1 MLRVAGIVALIVLA
15 TACGQSPVKTVAS
28 PSPVI
33 PQGNWTQGLTLTGDL
48 SGQMTGIV
56 PDIPNQQSQCT
67 GSKTRVGERW
77 ADSFYGTIDAA
88 GQVWGIVFSIDNF
101 GGPGTYLD
109 KAITVEMHSV
119 DVSKVWQSRDGDK
132 VTFTIDRSQQSG
144 TVDASLT
151 SATTGKA
158 NAEHITGRWNC
169 RG

>member
-15 TACGQSPVKTVAS
+15 TACGQTPVKTVAS

-33 PQGNWTQGLTLTGDL
+33 LQGNWTQALTLTGDVQ
-48 SGQMTGIV
+48 GQMTGIV
-56 PDIPNQQSQCT
+56 PDTADQQSACT
-67 GSKTRVGERW
+67 GSKTRVGEQW
-77 ADSFYGTIDAA
+77 ADSFYGTIDAG

-109 KAITVEMHSV
+109 KAIKVEMNSA
-119 DVSKVWQSRDGDK
+119 DVSKAWQSGVGDK
-132 VTFTIDRSQQSG
+132 VAFTIDRSQQSG

-151 SATTGKA
+151 NAATGKA
-158 NAEHITGRWNC
+158 AAQHITGRWNC

>member
-33 PQGNWTQGLTLTGDL
+33 PQGNWTQGLTLTGDV

-56 PDIPNQQSQCT
+56 PDTADQQSSCT
-67 GSKTRVGERW
+67 GAKTRVGERW
-77 ADSFYGTIDAA
+77 ADTIYGTIDAA
-88 GQVWGIVFSIDNF
+88 GQVWGIVFNIDNF

-109 KAITVEMHSV
+109 KGIVVEMHSV
-119 DVSKVWQSRDGDK
+119 DVTKVWQSRDGDK
-132 VTFTIDRSQQSG
+132 VTFTIDRNQQTG
-144 TVDASLT
+144 TIDASLT
-151 SATTGKA
+151 NATTGEA
-158 NAEHITGRWNC
+158 GAQHITGRWNC

>member
-15 TACGQSPVKTVAS
+15 TACGQTPVKTVPS

-33 PQGNWTQGLTLTGDL
+33 LQGNWTEGLTLTGEVP
-48 SGQMTGIV
+48 GQMTGIV
-56 PDIPNQQSQCT
+56 PDTPAQQSQCT

-77 ADSFYGTIDAA
+77 ANTIYGTIDAA

-101 GGPGTYLD
+101 SGPGTYLD
-109 KAITVEMHSV
+109 QAIKVEMHSV
-119 DVSKVWQSRDGDK
+119 DVAKVWQSGVGDR

-151 SATTGKA
+151 SATLGKV
-158 NAEHITGRWNC
+158 NAQHITGRWNC

>member
-15 TACGQSPVKTVAS
+15 TACGQTPVKTVAS

-33 PQGNWTQGLTLTGDL
+33 LQGNWTQALMLTGDVQ
-48 SGQMTGIV
+48 GQMTGIV
-56 PDIPNQQSQCT
+56 PDTVDQQSQCT
-67 GSKTRVGERW
+67 GSKTRVGEPW
-77 ADSFYGTIDAA
+77 ADTFYGTIDAG

-101 GGPGTYLD
+101 AGPGTYLD
-109 KAITVEMHSV
+109 KAIKVEMHSA
-119 DVSKVWQSRDGDK
+119 DVSKAWQSGVGDK

-151 SATTGKA
+151 NAATGKA
-158 NAEHITGRWNC
+158 AAQHITGRWNC

>member
-15 TACGQSPVKTVAS
+15 TACGQTPVKTVAS

-33 PQGNWTQGLTLTGDL
+33 LQGNWTQALTLTGEVP
-48 SGQMTGIV
+48 GQMTGIV
-56 PDIPNQQSQCT
+56 PDTADQQSACT
-67 GSKTRVGERW
+67 GSKTRVGEQW
-77 ADSFYGTIDAA
+77 ADTFYGTIDAG

-109 KAITVEMHSV
+109 KAITVEMHSA
-119 DVSKVWQSRDGDK
+119 DVSKVWQSRVGDK

-151 SATTGKA
+151 NAATGKVA
-158 NAEHITGRWNC
+158 AQHITGHWNC

>member
-15 TACGQSPVKTVAS
+15 TACGQTPVKTVAS

-33 PQGNWTQGLTLTGDL
+33 LQGNWTQALTLTGDVQ
-48 SGQMTGIV
+48 GQMTGIV
-56 PDIPNQQSQCT
+56 PDTADQQSACT
-67 GSKTRVGERW
+67 GSKTRVGEQW
-77 ADSFYGTIDAA
+77 ADSFYGTIDAG

-109 KAITVEMHSV
+109 KAIKVEMNSA
-119 DVSKVWQSRDGDK
+119 DVSKAWQSGVGDK

-151 SATTGKA
+151 NAATGKA
-158 NAEHITGRWNC
+158 AAQHITGRWNC